1 MYCMLMNIWVKFKLV
16 LDKSKSWSR
25 SENWYFICYFE
36 KKGFKLVKGK
46 GCVSVNASNTVI
58 YQSYKTIK
66 NDREKLH
73 QINIHVIVCLLK
85 KYLKEQWKYIMKK
98 KYAWDN

>member
-46 GCVSVNASNTVI
+46 GCVSNVNASNTVI

-73 QINIHVIVCLLK
+73 QINIHVIVCFLK
-85 KYLKEQWKYIMKK
+85 K
-98 KYAWDN
+98 